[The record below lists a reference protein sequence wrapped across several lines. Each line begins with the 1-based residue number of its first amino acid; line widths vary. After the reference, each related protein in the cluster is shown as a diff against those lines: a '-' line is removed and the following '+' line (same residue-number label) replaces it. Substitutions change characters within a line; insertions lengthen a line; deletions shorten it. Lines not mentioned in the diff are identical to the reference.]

1 MKKKKSLFFKFE
13 FSGKKKNNI
22 NTMRI
27 KHINPK
33 KKYKKTKN

>member
-13 FSGKKKNNI
+13 FSGKKNNI